1 MWVDTQ
7 DFEDMIDSSYFE
19 SYNHHPMHPRVLKNH
34 EGYNNSRENF
44 TDIKDNERKLH
55 ELVKQFICLGNNNA
69 LSERRNNDKFSTLNR
84 IMNSKESKFS
94 YDKAMIQKE
103 MESKN
108 ESTKNTNFNVI
119 GKLIYQ
125 NL

>member
-1 MWVDTQ
+1 MKDITIVEKISQISKT
-7 DFEDMIDSSYFE
+7 MSVSYMNWLRTT
-19 SYNHHPMHPRVLKNH
+19 Y
-34 EGYNNSRENF
+34 
-44 TDIKDNERKLH
+44 
-55 ELVKQFICLGNNNA
+55 LGNNNA

-119 GKLIYQ
+119 GKLVYK

>member
-1 MWVDTQ
+1 
-7 DFEDMIDSSYFE
+7 
-19 SYNHHPMHPRVLKNH
+19 MHPRVLKNH

>member
-1 MWVDTQ
+1 MSV
-7 DFEDMIDSSYFE
+7 
-19 SYNHHPMHPRVLKNH
+19 SYN
-34 EGYNNSRENF
+34 
-44 TDIKDNERKLH
+44 
-55 ELVKQFICLGNNNA
+55 ELVKTIYLGNNNA

-119 GKLIYQ
+119 GKLLNQ

>member
-1 MWVDTQ
+1 
-7 DFEDMIDSSYFE
+7 
-19 SYNHHPMHPRVLKNH
+19 
-34 EGYNNSRENF
+34 
-44 TDIKDNERKLH
+44 
-55 ELVKQFICLGNNNA
+55 
-69 LSERRNNDKFSTLNR
+69 
-84 IMNSKESKFS
+84 MNSKESKFS

>member
-1 MWVDTQ
+1 
-7 DFEDMIDSSYFE
+7 
-19 SYNHHPMHPRVLKNH
+19 MHPRVLKNH

-44 TDIKDNERKLH
+44 TDIKDNERKLY
-55 ELVKQFICLGNNNA
+55 ELVKTIYLGNNNA

-119 GKLIYQ
+119 GKLVYQ